1 MKAFADPFNVTNTPE
16 QFGFDAER
24 LERITSHFDRYVDL
38 GVLPGWSA
46 LVARHGEPVFAG
58 GGGFRDLALGL
69 PVEPETM
76 WRLYSMTKPVASVA
90 VMMLVERGLL
100 SLDDRV
106 SDYIPEFADLVVHDG
121 GSPSSH
127 RVRAAARPMKIW
139 HLLSHTAGLT
149 VGLAHMDPVDALYRD
164 AGHDVLPLP
173 GTTLDQMCRQVA
185 RLPLLFEPGTSW
197 NYSVAVDVLGRI
209 IEICSGETLDR
220 FMDKH
225 MFGPLG
231 MADTTFTL
239 DPKRL
244 GDLAE
249 IYSPDPETGQ
259 LVVND
264 VLRQT
269 FRQPPEFPSGS
280 GVPGLVSTMGDYH
293 RFASMLVRGGE
304 LGGTRLL
311 SPRALAL
318 MARNHL
324 PGATDLMS
332 FAMYP
337 DEEHRG
343 CGFGLGFSVVIDPVS
358 ARSMGNK
365 GEFGW
370 SGAANTHFFVDPVD
384 GVTALFFTQVVT
396 WGQRRI
402 PLRRQLRSLVYQALI
417 S

>member
-1 MKAFADPFNVTNTPE
+1 MNAFADRFAVTKPPE
-16 QFGFDAER
+16 RFGFNAER
-24 LERITSHFDRYVDL
+24 LERIASHFDRYVDQ

-46 LVARHGEPVFAG
+46 LVARHGETVFAG
-58 GGGFRDLALGL
+58 GGGSRDLALGL
-69 PVEPETM
+69 PVEPGTI
-76 WRLYSMTKPVASVA
+76 WRLYSMTKPVTSVA
-90 VMMLVERGLL
+90 VMMLVEQGLL
-100 SLDDRV
+100 DLDDPV

-121 GSPSSH
+121 GSPSSY
-127 RVRAAARPMKIW
+127 RVRPASQPMKIW

-149 VGLAHMDPVDALYRD
+149 VGLAHMNPVDALYRD

-173 GTTLDQMCRQVA
+173 GATLEQMCKDLA
-185 RLPLLFEPGTSW
+185 GLPLLFDPGTSW

-209 IEICSGETLDR
+209 IEICSGESLDG
-220 FMDKH
+220 FMDKNL
-225 MFGPLG
+225 FGPLG
-231 MADTTFTL
+231 MTDTSFTL

-249 IYSPDPETGQ
+249 IYSPDPETGR

-264 VLRQT
+264 QLRQT
-269 FRQPPEFPSGS
+269 FRRPAEFPSGS
-280 GVPGLVSTMGDYH
+280 GVPGLVSTMSDYH

-304 LGGTRLL
+304 LDGVRLL
-311 SPRALAL
+311 SPRALSL
-318 MARNHL
+318 MASNHL
-324 PGATDLMS
+324 PGGTDLMS
-332 FAMYP
+332 FSKYP

-343 CGFGLGFSVVIDPVS
+343 CGFGLGFSVVLDPIS
-358 ARSMGNK
+358 ARSMGNR

-384 GVTALFFTQVVT
+384 GVTAVFCTQVVT

-402 PLRRQLRSLVYQALI
+402 PLRRQLRSLVYQALT